1 MSLYDIRVTTIR
13 GQTEAL
19 EVHRGKV
26 LLIVNVASRCGFT
39 PQYAGLEALYQKYR
53 DRGLVILGFPCD
65 QFGNQEPGGEAEIAQ
80 FCSLNFGVSFPM
92 FAKVHV
98 NGADAHP
105 LFKHLTAE
113 RRGLFWTRS
122 IKWNFT
128 KFLVDR
134 HGNVVKRFGSLTRPE
149 RLHRPIEALLVGT

>member
-1 MSLYDIRVTTIR
+1 MSLYDIPVTTIR
-13 GQTEAL
+13 GKTESL
-19 EVHRGKV
+19 EAYRGKV
-26 LLIVNVASRCGFT
+26 LLVINVASRCGFT
-39 PQYAGLEALYQKYR
+39 PQYEGLEKLYRKYR
-53 DRGLVILGFPCD
+53 DRGFVILGFPCD

-113 RRGLFWTRS
+113 RRGLLWSRS

-128 KFLVDR
+128 KFLIDR
-134 HGNVVKRFGSLTRPE
+134 HGQAVKRFGSLTKPQ
-149 RLHRPIEALLVGT
+149 RLEPRIEALLG